1 MYWQALNPCLQHGS
15 ALLHLPAAWIHSLLG
30 APPLDP
36 WGLHLKSL
44 QIIGLIRSAFD
55 GNVTFVFS
63 YRDKPWTC
71 AFGTV
76 LLCFTCLQHRF
87 SACWGLCPLD
97 PWGLHPN
104 THYIVNPSTHH
115 IVNLS
120 THHTVNPSTHHYQL
134 SCCLYIHYHVY
145 TIYPSVLFTYI
156 STFTSHSHFTSNAH
170 FIIFLSIVCYIF
182 TSPHFCVLLW
192 YFHNF
197 HMSLFP
203 SFNTFLFHHLSIY
216 PFSCLSTSHI
226 FTYPFPFL
234 STFTSNHFHV
244 YSFLC
249 LQHIHMS
256 LTIFM
261 FIHFTFKSVH

>member
-1 MYWQALNPCLQHGS
+1 MQNQKGILIQEKPSWIICTLWSRHLYLKKAQALNPCL
-15 ALLHLPAAWIHSLLG
+15 W
-30 APPLDP
+30 
-36 WGLHLKSL
+36 
-44 QIIGLIRSAFD
+44 
-55 GNVTFVFS
+55 
-63 YRDKPWTC
+63 
-71 AFGTV
+71 
-76 LLCFTCLQHRF
+76 HRF
-87 SACWGLCPLD
+87 SAFWGLHPLD

-115 IVNLS
+115 IVNPS
-120 THHTVNPSTHHYQL
+120 THHIVNPSTHHYQL
-134 SCCLYIHYHVY
+134 SCCLYIHYHVC
-145 TIYPSVLFTYI
+145 TIYTSVLFTYI

-226 FTYPFPFL
+226 LHIHFPFWAL
-234 STFTSNHFHV
+234 SHLIIFMSTPFYV
-244 YSFLC
+244 YSIFIWVWPFSCLFILLSNLYTNYIFLSAHFFC
-249 LQHIHMS
+249 LYFYR
-256 LTIFM
+256 TIQ
-261 FIHFTFKSVH
+261 SVHFNWVNNISSYELFFPLLIL